1 MAKPD
6 AMGVEI
12 LNRLAADPER
22 LGRFIDLTGLRAD
35 TLRDVAG
42 RPEFWVA
49 LFEYV
54 VSDEPLLLEIARE
67 INEPPE
73 RIAAAQRRLSPP
85 GFLE

>member
-1 MAKPD
+1 MTEPD

-42 RPEFWVA
+42 TPEFWVA

-67 INEPPE
+67 INETPE
-73 RIAAAQRRLSPP
+73 RIVAVQRRLSPP